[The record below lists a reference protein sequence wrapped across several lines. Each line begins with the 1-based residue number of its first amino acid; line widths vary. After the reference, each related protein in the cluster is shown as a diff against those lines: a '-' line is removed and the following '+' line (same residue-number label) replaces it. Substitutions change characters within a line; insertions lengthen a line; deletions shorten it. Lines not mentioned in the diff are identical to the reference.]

1 MGCMCPMDI
10 AVHVKFKDCWLY
22 EQIGDDSFGGWPKA
36 LNGSELNYGRRII
49 TAIAR
54 KLKTRP

>member
-1 MGCMCPMDI
+1 MCPMDI